1 MAADKDI
8 VKRVIQIVSDKL
20 AIDPEQIKLESTFTE
35 DLGADSL
42 DVVEL
47 LMALEDEFGLQ
58 IEEEQ
63 AENIEAVRDIVTYGD
78 YLIVAVSSEQST
90 ALQRERPTVERLAK
104 HADEVSV
111 RNRMDCLRKCWRFD
125 LRSKLLRI
133 RCILGRR
140 TTDSL

>member
-1 MAADKDI
+1 MATDKDI

-63 AENIEAVRDIVTYGD
+63 AENIEAVRDIVTY
-78 YLIVAVSSEQST
+78 IEEHV
-90 ALQRERPTVERLAK
+90 
-104 HADEVSV
+104 
-111 RNRMDCLRKCWRFD
+111 
-125 LRSKLLRI
+125 
-133 RCILGRR
+133 
-140 TTDSL
+140 